1 MKKCRRAKTKS
12 KIASSVDPGAVPP
25 LNAKRRMHPW
35 LPMTFR
41 SFRPVTPSGIG
52 REKMPREKKL
62 LVGSLVAG
70 SLGIV
75 LAIVLAIVAL
85 AIGGLPA
92 AVFSGG
98 VGPSFPHTA
107 SWLPSSGPR
116 RVPKKSKT
124 SSPSSFP
131 RLGSWLAASPFCS
144 AFCYS

>member
-1 MKKCRRAKTKS
+1 MKKCPSCQDEVEDSLLRCHRCGAPLQKKEEGNS
-12 KIASSVDPGAVPP
+12 PFLSHDVSSLNPAVP
-25 LNAKRRMHPW
+25 
-35 LPMTFR
+35 
-41 SFRPVTPSGIG
+41 SGVG

-75 LAIVLAIVAL
+75 LAIVAL
-85 AIGGLPA
+85 AISGLPA

-124 SSPSSFP
+124 SSPSLFP
-131 RLGSWLAASPFCS
+131 RLGSWLEASPFCS

>member
-1 MKKCRRAKTKS
+1 
-12 KIASSVDPGAVPP
+12 
-25 LNAKRRMHPW
+25 MHPW

-75 LAIVLAIVAL
+75 LAIVAL

-98 VGPSFPHTA
+98 VGVILS
-107 SWLPSSGPR
+107 LYG
-116 RVPKKSKT
+116 
-124 SSPSSFP
+124 
-131 RLGSWLAASPFCS
+131 LLAAFQRGKRAKFALADIASFAVPGV
-144 AFCYS
+144 AFLLSLVAFLLGIPL